1 MVLRIAIGGVVVF
14 VGLALA
20 GARLVWLARLIHSG
34 APAPGRTK
42 GALRRSWAE
51 LSEVLGQ
58 RKLLRRRQSGIP
70 HALTFWGFII
80 LLFTVIEAFGDVF
93 YSKRFAIPGIG
104 HSPVLGFI
112 EDLFAVVVLLAVIT
126 FAVIRLVDSPERRE
140 RRSRFYGSHT
150 GAAWITLGMIALVM
164 ITLLGYR
171 AAQTNTGDFPYDSWA
186 FASHA
191 IGSLLA
197 PLGRGTN
204 SVIETTLLLCNV
216 AVIMAFLVFVTYS
229 KHLHIFLAPINVGL
243 SRRPRALGALE
254 VTDGGSG
261 ARTIEQLSWKHL
273 LDFATC
279 TECGRCQ
286 AACPAWNTNKPLS
299 PKLLVMGLRDHLF
312 SSAPRLLGGSHPA
325 PAAGSVAATNGASNA
340 GGDGADHSLGNG
352 DAPAAPALVPDVI
365 SADVIWACTTCG
377 ACVEQCPVDIEHVD
391 TIVDIRRG
399 LVNDGKMEASVQE
412 VLENIAQQGNSF
424 GKSGRMRA
432 RWVRELGFPVKDA
445 RKEPVRYL
453 WFVGDF
459 ASFDERILELSRT
472 LAQLLHDADVDFGI
486 LYEGERNAG
495 NDVRRIGEEGL
506 FEMLVEHNM
515 KTLGEAQ
522 FESIFTTD
530 PHSLNTLRNEY
541 PAYGLDK
548 PVLHYSQLLE
558 ELLESG
564 AITVKPL
571 GARVT
576 YHDPCYLARHNRIT
590 EAPRKVLAALGCELV
605 EMGRHGLNTF
615 CCGAG
620 GGRIW
625 MSDDPALGE
634 RPSENRIREA
644 VALGVDTFVVACP
657 KDFAMY
663 TDAAKTTGN
672 DGILQVVDLTQLV
685 KKAVAEEAVAGMV
698 AAP

>member
-1 MVLRIAIGGVVVF
+1 MVLRIAIGGAVVLI
-14 VGLALA
+14 GLALG
-20 GARLVWLARLIHSG
+20 GARLWWLARLIRSG
-34 APAPGRTK
+34 SPAPGRTK

-51 LSEVLGQ
+51 FAEVLGQ

-93 YSKRFAIPGIG
+93 SSKRFAIPGIG
-104 HSPVLGFI
+104 HSPVLGFL
-112 EDLFAVVVLLAVIT
+112 EDLFAVVVLLAVIS
-126 FAVIRLVDSPERRE
+126 FVVIRLVDSPARRE

-150 GAAWITLGMIALVM
+150 GAAWVTLTLIALVM

-171 AAQTNTGDFPYDSWA
+171 AAQTNTGDFPYGSWA

-191 IGSLLA
+191 IGGWLA

-216 AVIMAFLVFVTYS
+216 AVIMGFLVFVTYS
-229 KHLHIFLAPINVGL
+229 KHLHIFLAPMNVGL

-312 SSAPRLLGGSHPA
+312 TSAPRLL
-325 PAAGSVAATNGASNA
+325 AAGHGASRGSALTSSNGASSA
-340 GGDGADHSLGNG
+340 EGKVVGQSRGSS

-365 SADVIWACTTCG
+365 SPDVIWACTTCG

-399 LVNDGKMEASVQE
+399 LVNDGKMQASVQQ

-472 LAQLLHDADVDFGI
+472 LAHVLHDADVDFGL

-515 KTLGEAQ
+515 STLNGAQ

-548 PVLHYSQLLE
+548 PVLHYSQLLQ
-558 ELLESG
+558 ELLEST

-571 GARVT
+571 GTRVT

-590 EAPRKVLAALGCELV
+590 EAPRKVLHALGCELV
-605 EMGRHGLNTF
+605 EMPRHGLNTF

-663 TDAAKTTGN
+663 SDAVKTTGHEP
-672 DGILQVVDLTQLV
+672 DLRVVDLVELV
-685 KKAVAEEAVAGMV
+685 ATALETATLAAVSGS
-698 AAP
+698 